1 MNENIID
8 FLLNYSTADFQKTIS
23 AENDPTYMEVNISTV
38 FFPPGQYRLI
48 AGKLMR
54 VREGVPAQESVGYFP
69 VTEAILSRTGN
80 RG

>member
-1 MNENIID
+1 MNEEIID

-23 AENDPTYMEVNISTV
+23 AENDPTYTEANIPTV

-54 VREGVPAQESVGYFP
+54 VREGLPTAELIGNSGGR
-69 VTEAILSRTGN
+69 EAASSRTEN

>member
-1 MNENIID
+1 MNEEMID

-23 AENDPTYMEVNISTV
+23 TENDPRYTEANIPTV
-38 FFPPGQYRLI
+38 FFPPGQYRVI

-54 VREGVPAQESVGYFP
+54 VREGLPAPELVANLPAIG
-69 VTEAILSRTGN
+69 EASSRSEN